1 MTLGIRGKLFFT
13 TVGLV
18 LPAMIVSALYL
29 DYTVRDALA
38 KRLEM
43 SLAHDARTVGAVL
56 ARDGILEGDVL
67 AERAAI
73 DDLTD
78 ALGVATD
85 SRLTV
90 IAADGSVLGDTD
102 VDTTALT
109 ALDDHSSRPEVQ
121 AVRQGADVGVSRR
134 YSDTVGNDRLYV
146 ALPVEGAEGVVVRV
160 SIPLTEEVLIERRLR
175 GIVLLGILLGLFV
188 ALVMSGVA
196 SHAISRTMVRM
207 VDTARSMATRSSRS
221 RIDVASRDE
230 LGSLAGS
237 MNQLAEDL
245 ESVVSTLAEER
256 DRFGTVLESMGEAVL
271 AINPDRTVRLVNTAA
286 TEMLGL
292 TRSPI
297 GRPFTEVIRA
307 PEVHDLVALALEY
320 EADTARLETEVELVG
335 PPSRVL
341 NAYASRV
348 GATGGLVLVLHDIT
362 ELRQLESLRR
372 DFVANVS
379 HELRTPVSVIRATA
393 ETLADGAL
401 EAGPEIAGGFVDAI
415 VRNAERLT
423 RLVTDLLD
431 ISRIES
437 GNYRTEIEDVA
448 VHRAVVDA
456 IDASGVDVEHR
467 PISVLCDTQVHV
479 MADAFALEHVLINLL
494 ENADKYTPEGARIEI
509 RVLAEADDVTVEVAD
524 DGPGIEA
531 RHRARI
537 FERFYRVDAGRSREK
552 GGTGLGLSIVKN
564 LITSMNGEVGV
575 RENEPR
581 GSVFWFRLPRSM
593 RESEE
598 AA

>member
-1 MTLGIRGKLFFT
+1 MT

-18 LPAMIVSALYL
+18 LPAIVVSALYL
-29 DYTVRDALA
+29 DFTVRDALA
-38 KRLEM
+38 TRLETT
-43 SLAHDARTVGAVL
+43 LAHDARTVAAVL
-56 ARDGILEGDVL
+56 SRDGVH
-67 AERAAI
+67 ANRAVELRDAI
-73 DDLTD
+73 DNLTD
-78 ALGVATD
+78 ELGSATA

-90 IAADGSVLGDTD
+90 IAPSGAVLGDTD
-102 VDTTALT
+102 VEVAMLDG
-109 ALDDHSSRPEVQ
+109 LDDHNLRPEVQ
-121 AVRQGADVGVSRR
+121 SVREGEAFGVSRR
-134 YSDTVGNDRLYV
+134 YSSTVGNERLYV
-146 ALPVEGAEGVVVRV
+146 AVPVEDSGGIVVRA

-175 GIVLLGILLGLFV
+175 GVLFLGILLGLFV

-196 SHAISRTMVRM
+196 SHAISRTMVRL
-207 VDTARSMATRSSRS
+207 VDSARSMASGADRS
-221 RIDVASRDE
+221 RISVASRDE

-245 ESVVSTLAEER
+245 ERVVSTLAEER
-256 DRFGTVLESMGEAVL
+256 DRFGAVLESMGEAVI
-271 AINPDRTVRLVNTAA
+271 AINPDRRVRLVNNAA
-286 TEMLGL
+286 TELLGL
-292 TRSPI
+292 SRSPI
-297 GRPFTEVIRA
+297 GRPFTEVIRT
-307 PEVHDLVALALEY
+307 PEVHELVARVLDGD
-320 EADTARLETEVELVG
+320 ADDSRLEIEVELVG
-335 PPSRVL
+335 PPARVL
-341 NAYASRV
+341 TVYASRV
-348 GATGGLVLVLHDIT
+348 RATGGLVMVLHDIT
-362 ELRQLESLRR
+362 KLRQLESLRR

-401 EAGPEIAGGFVDAI
+401 DAGPEIAGGFVDAI

-423 RLVTDLLD
+423 RLVSDLLD

-448 VHRAVVDA
+448 VHQVIADA
-456 IDASGVDVEHR
+456 IDALSSRADTHTL
-467 PISVLCDTQVHV
+467 SVICDTELHV
-479 MADAFALEHVLINLL
+479 RADAFALEHVLINLL
-494 ENADKYTPEGARIEI
+494 ENAHKYTPSGTQIHVRARP
-509 RVLAEADDVTVEVAD
+509 DDGDVVVEVAD

-564 LITSMNGEVGV
+564 LITSMRGSVGV

-581 GSVFWFRLPRSM
+581 GSVFWFRLPQASDA
-593 RESEE
+593 EEE